1 MKKRKVTLRS
11 SWRARS
17 RFVRFAITGLVLLVA
32 VACLLFVLENQQL
45 VVVSFFGFSSPE
57 LQVSI
62 VGVVAFL
69 VGMIMGGLMVAV
81 YALRSRRRVRQ
92 VSH

>member
-1 MKKRKVTLRS
+1 M
-11 SWRARS
+11 
-17 RFVRFAITGLVLLVA
+17 RFAIIGLILLVA

-45 VVVSFFGFSSPE
+45 VVVSFFGFSSPQ
-57 LQVSI
+57 LQISI

-69 VGMIMGGLMVAV
+69 AGMILGGLMVAV
-81 YALRSRRRVRQ
+81 YALRSRRGVRQ

>member
-1 MKKRKVTLRS
+1 MKKRKVAVRS
-11 SWRARS
+11 SWSVGS
-17 RFVRFAITGLVLLVA
+17 RFKWFAITGLVSLVT

-45 VVVSFFGFSSPE
+45 VIVSFLGFSSPQ

-69 VGMIMGGLMVAV
+69 VGMIAGVLMAAA
-81 YALRSRRRVRQ
+81 YALSARWRGRRV
-92 VSH
+92 SH

>member
-1 MKKRKVTLRS
+1 
-11 SWRARS
+11 
-17 RFVRFAITGLVLLVA
+17 VRFAITGLVLLVA

-57 LQVSI
+57 LRVSI

-69 VGMIMGGLMVAV
+69 AGMIMGGLMVAV
-81 YALRSRRRVRQ
+81 FALRSRRRVRQ

>member
-1 MKKRKVTLRS
+1 M
-11 SWRARS
+11 S
-17 RFVRFAITGLVLLVA
+17 RFKRFAMTGLILFVA
-32 VACLLFVLENQQL
+32 VTCLLLVLENQQL
-45 VVVSFFGFSSPE
+45 VVVSFFGFSSPP

-69 VGMIMGGLMVAV
+69 VGMIVGGFMAAV

-92 VSH
+92 GAHGD

>member
-1 MKKRKVTLRS
+1 M
-11 SWRARS
+11 S
-17 RFVRFAITGLVLLVA
+17 RFKRFAITGLILLVA
-32 VACLLFVLENQQL
+32 VACLFFVLENQQL
-45 VVVSFFGFSSPE
+45 VVVFFLGFSSPP

-69 VGMIMGGLMVAV
+69 IGMIVGGLMAAI

-92 VSH
+92 VAH

>member
-1 MKKRKVTLRS
+1 MKRRKVTLRS
-11 SWRARS
+11 SWRAGS
-17 RFVRFAITGLVLLVA
+17 RFMRFAITGLVLLVA

-45 VVVSFFGFSSPE
+45 VVVSFFGFASPE

-69 VGMIMGGLMVAV
+69 AGMIMGGLMVAV

-92 VSH
+92 VPH